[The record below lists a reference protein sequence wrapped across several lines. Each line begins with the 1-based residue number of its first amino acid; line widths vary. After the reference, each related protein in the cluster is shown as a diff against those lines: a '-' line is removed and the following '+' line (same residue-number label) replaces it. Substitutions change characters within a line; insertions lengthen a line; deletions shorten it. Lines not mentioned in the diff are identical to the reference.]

1 MGGVILAI
9 VLCFIK
15 IVTIFYP
22 VISDVY
28 WRWPV
33 FVICLMLVLTDWVD
47 GQVARS
53 DKFDGGVT
61 ELGKKLDPLADKVFI
76 VSVYLA
82 WTLCFNYLLVPLAV
96 LIVLR
101 ESFVTYIRYCAE
113 QKKGKVISARWSG
126 KIKMACQSITL
137 LWLVAPFGDSYV
149 VITYALVLTT
159 GFATLWSGIEYGV
172 KFSKYILE

>member
-1 MGGVILAI
+1 MAWAWVLRWKRDFEVEGDTPANRISLARLMGGVILAI

-126 KIKMACQSITL
+126 KIKMALPIDYAVVAGCA
-137 LWLVAPFGDSYV
+137 LW
-149 VITYALVLTT
+149 
-159 GFATLWSGIEYGV
+159 
-172 KFSKYILE
+172 